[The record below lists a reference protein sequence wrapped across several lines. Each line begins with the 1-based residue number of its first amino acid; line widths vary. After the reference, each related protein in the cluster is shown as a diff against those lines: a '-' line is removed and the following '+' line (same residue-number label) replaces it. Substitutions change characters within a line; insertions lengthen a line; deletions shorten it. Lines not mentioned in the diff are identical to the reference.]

1 MTLSSNIQISNNSG
15 PVPKHQSIGKN
26 GSFWLPK
33 DSPEVRKHGSLKS
46 KSPDGKSSTSAK
58 SVNSKQEG
66 GNQSAKSTDRPNSS
80 FEKSIL
86 TAEKKISPQPK
97 SLSHT
102 LGVKNSN
109 PTLGKVLVAKVF
121 QSPINTNSSLK
132 AASVNIGPAVPLVN
146 VKEQMKMTF
155 LNNASKQNVDRD
167 GDCHDKGKKKKNDG
181 TKNAQYLA
189 SMNINEKDS
198 PTQATSVVCSPVLE
212 SSIVAKFVD
221 FIGKSVSPRV
231 AYTNKFSKKVVRFAI
246 DLPNGSKLGVRLEKS
261 EKGVSL
267 CFIAPEETTRELLKL
282 CESGIQN
289 KIKSDDSFQTNVY
302 IFSDYQEMD
311 DYFLKAA

>member
-1 MTLSSNIQISNNSG
+1 MALSSNIQISNNSG

-33 DSPEVRKHGSLKS
+33 DSPEVSKHGSLKS

-97 SLSHT
+97 SSSNS
-102 LGVKNSN
+102 LGIKNSN
-109 PTLGKVLVAKVF
+109 PTLCKAFLGKALP
-121 QSPINTNSSLK
+121 SPINTNSILK
-132 AASVNIGPAVPLVN
+132 ARAANIGPLVPLGN
-146 VKEQMKMTF
+146 VKEQIKMTF
-155 LNNASKQNVDRD
+155 LNNAPKENVDRD
-167 GDCHDKGKKKKNDG
+167 GECHDKGKKKKNDG
-181 TKNAQYLA
+181 TKNAQSLNN
-189 SMNINEKDS
+189 MNTNEKDS
-198 PTQATSVVCSPVLE
+198 LALANSIACSPVLE

-221 FIGKSVSPRV
+221 FIGKSLSPRV

-246 DLPNGSKLGVRLEKS
+246 DLPNGGKLGVRLEKS
-261 EKGVSL
+261 DKGVSL
-267 CFIAPEETTRELLKL
+267 CFIAPEENTRELLKL
-282 CESGIQN
+282 CQNGIQN
-289 KIKSDDSFQTNVY
+289 KIKSDDNFPTNIY

-311 DYFLKAA
+311 NYFLKAA